1 MMPPT
6 EKAANPLPPNSGQA
20 AYAQKRTSRL
30 GCPIVYDRRMES
42 ARRSILRSSLLAAG
56 LATIPYLAINLG
68 QIAIHDGSFI
78 HFSKQ
83 EALTFT
89 VVLAFALWVGV
100 AMILTICAWSL
111 RGRRLP
117 YCLAATTVF
126 AILATAVEPRFWSWF
141 FDLLNDG
148 LAEWIFRTGVLAT
161 LLSLAFWK
169 RGEGLNRV
177 R

>member
-1 MMPPT
+1 MTP
-6 EKAANPLPPNSGQA
+6 
-20 AYAQKRTSRL
+20 
-30 GCPIVYDRRMES
+30 RMEK
-42 ARRSILRSSLLAAG
+42 ARRSILRSSLLAAA

-89 VVLAFALWVGV
+89 VVLGLALWAGV
-100 AMILTICAWSL
+100 AIVLAICAWSFQ
-111 RGRRLP
+111 GRRLLHG
-117 YCLAATTVF
+117 LAATAVF

-161 LLSLAFWK
+161 LLSLAFWR
-169 RGEGLNRV
+169 RGTGVAHV